1 MGHQLEVY
9 TGLYIMAVGKN
20 KRLTKGKK
28 GSKKKIIDPF
38 TRKEWYDVV
47 APALYTGKREFC
59 KTLVTKT
66 TGNRIAS
73 EFLKGRV
80 FEMSLGDLNK
90 DEEQSFRKIKLKC
103 EEVEGSTCLTNFY
116 GMSFSTDKLR
126 SLVRKWQSTIEAWV
140 DVKTN
145 DGYTIRLF
153 VLCFTKRRQNQVKA
167 TTYAQTSQI
176 RQIRKKMADIITKHA
191 AQSDLMN
198 LMKILKAPKFD
209 ILRLREI
216 HTESAKTTGPAGDAG

>member
-1 MGHQLEVY
+1 MGTSFVY

-20 KRLTKGKK
+20 KRLT
-28 GSKKKIIDPF
+28 
-38 TRKEWYDVV
+38 
-47 APALYTGKREFC
+47 
-59 KTLVTKT
+59 

-80 FEMSLGDLNK
+80 YEISLGDLNK

-103 EEVEGSTCLTNFY
+103 EEVEGTQCLTNFY

-126 SLVRKWQSTIEAWV
+126 SLVRKWQTTIEAWV

-153 VLCFTKRRQNQVKA
+153 VLGFTKRRQNQVKA
-167 TTYAQTSQI
+167 TTYAQTAQI
-176 RQIRKKMADIITKHA
+176 
-191 AQSDLMN
+191 
-198 LMKILKAPKFD
+198 
-209 ILRLREI
+209 
-216 HTESAKTTGPAGDAG
+216 